1 MCDTI
6 ALRRSGAV
14 WFAKNSD
21 REPGE
26 SQRVERH
33 PAVLGDTREKL
44 ACTHIEIDQVPDRQ
58 AVILSRPDW
67 MWGAEM
73 GVNGAGVVIGNEA
86 VFSRRVMTRGAALLG
101 MDLVRL
107 GLERGGSAHEAAAII
122 IHLLETHGQGGPA
135 GWRDKGFRY
144 DNSFLI
150 ADAAEILVLE
160 TCGREWRLER
170 VTSHAAISNAYA
182 LAGPVTMASEG
193 APIEG
198 FMTTDETWLKPKFG
212 RARERRA
219 CALAAIEAL
228 DAPSLA
234 ALARIMRRH
243 DHGDGFEGG
252 SNRDLCLHHGGGMFG
267 KFLRPSHTTNSLL
280 VRLMPGVAPA
290 ITMTGTKT
298 PCVSLYRPIAFEG
311 SSSLLSAE
319 VWPSGAAHHD
329 RMAADPH
336 AREQVRARIAAAET
350 HIFSAVEAGRHD
362 VAEALIEA
370 WDDHGLAETNGK
382 GRAGINAPSA

>member
-1 MCDTI
+1 MCDTL
-6 ALRRSGAV
+6 ALRKAGAV

-21 REPGE
+21 RDPGE
-26 SQRVERH
+26 FQRVERH
-33 PAVLGDTREKL
+33 AAVLGDTTEKL

-58 AVILSRPDW
+58 AVIIARPDW

-86 VFSRRVMTRGAALLG
+86 VFSRRVIKRGAALLG

-170 VTSHAAISNAYA
+170 VKSHAAISNAYA
-182 LAGPVTMASEG
+182 LEGPVTMASDG
-193 APIEG
+193 APTEG
-198 FMTTDETWLKPKFG
+198 FMVSDESWLKRKFG

-219 CALAAIEAL
+219 CSLAAIEAMKT
-228 DAPSLA
+228 PSLG
-234 ALARIMRRH
+234 ALADITRRH
-243 DHGDGFEGG
+243 DQGDGFEGG
-252 SNRDLCLHHGGGMFG
+252 SNRDLCLHAGHGLAGGLM
-267 KFLRPSHTTNSLL
+267 RPGHTTNSML
-280 VRLMPGVAPA
+280 VRLMPGAPPA
-290 ITMTGTKT
+290 IAMTGTKT
-298 PCVSLYRPIAFEG
+298 PCISLYRPIAFEG
-311 SSSLLSAE
+311 PSSLLSTGLWE
-319 VWPSGAAHHD
+319 EGAVHHD
-329 RMAADPH
+329 RMAADPG
-336 AREQVRARIAAAET
+336 AREQVRARIAAAEA
-350 HIFSAVEAGRHD
+350 HVLSAIEAGRHD
-362 VAEALIEA
+362 VAEALVAA
-370 WDDHGLAETNGK
+370 WDDHGLAETEGS
-382 GRAGINAPSA
+382 GSTEIDAPSA